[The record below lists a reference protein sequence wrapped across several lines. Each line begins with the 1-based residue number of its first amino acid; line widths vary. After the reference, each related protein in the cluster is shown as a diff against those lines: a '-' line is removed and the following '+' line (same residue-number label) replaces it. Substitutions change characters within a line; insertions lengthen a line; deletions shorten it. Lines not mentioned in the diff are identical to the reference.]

1 MILNISNT
9 LFIYTFYV
17 FIIRKTFSAKQ
28 KKLKWSYT
36 DCRIF
41 INDLDIICT
50 NNNFSKDLNGTNI
63 CKDWTINNQSNII
76 YLPEECANKIYTIED
91 PINNF
96 INPIQ
101 KNFKISITNNY
112 IIPKKYASNANKYKN
127 INNCM
132 KVCTT
137 FVKKCTLEEDYEN
150 CKKVKK
156 KLNLTDFCINT
167 ILETIEVFQNRVE
180 SLINQSETNFFQEA
194 SMIMPKT
201 LSKEKKEV
209 RLFQN
214 LESLNDK
221 KLNIFGENEPKKDC
235 VEYGLKSINEEI
247 LVCLKYE

>member
-17 FIIRKTFSAKQ
+17 LIIRKAFSAKQ

-36 DCRIF
+36 DCSVF

-50 NNNFSKDLNGTNI
+50 NNNISKDLNGTYI
-63 CKDWTINNQSNII
+63 CKDWSINNQSNII
-76 YLPEECANKIYTIED
+76 YLPEECANKIYIIED
-91 PINNF
+91 PIN
-96 INPIQ
+96 
-101 KNFKISITNNY
+101 NFKISITNNY
-112 IIPKKYASNANKYKN
+112 IIPKKYASNSNKYKN
-127 INNCM
+127 ITNCM

-137 FVKKCTLEEDYEN
+137 FVKKCTLEEDIEN

-180 SLINQSETNFFQEA
+180 SLINQSETEPFQEVN
-194 SMIMPKT
+194 MIMPKT
-201 LSKEKKEV
+201 LSKEKKEA

-221 KLNIFGENEPKKDC
+221 KLNIFGENGPKKDC